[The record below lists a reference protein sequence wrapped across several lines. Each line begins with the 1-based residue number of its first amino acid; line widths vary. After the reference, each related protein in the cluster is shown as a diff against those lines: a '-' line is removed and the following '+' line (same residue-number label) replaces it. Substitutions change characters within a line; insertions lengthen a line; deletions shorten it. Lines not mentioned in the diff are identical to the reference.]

1 LTMIPRPSH
10 LDHFL
15 FPSTLFVGTAPYCV
29 RTILGS
35 CIAVCLYD
43 RTLAFGGINHY
54 MLPLWTGSSIP
65 SPKYGDVSI
74 DLLIKRMQGLGSRKQ
89 NLVAKIFGGATQ
101 HATGPKPFGIGE
113 RNISIAVDVLGR
125 HGIEIQRRSVG
136 GTQGRKI
143 VFNTGTGQVFMSY
156 LEKMELK
163 VTIL

>member
-1 LTMIPRPSH
+1 MIPRSPH
-10 LDHFL
+10 PDHFL
-15 FPSTLFVGTAPYCV
+15 FPSALFVGAEPYHV

-43 RTLAFGGINHY
+43 RKLAFGGINHY

-74 DLLIKRMQGLGSRKQ
+74 DLLIRRMQGLGAHKS
-89 NLVAKIFGGATQ
+89 NLVAKIFGGAAQ
-101 HATGPKPFGIGE
+101 HAPGPKPFGIGA
-113 RNISIAVDVLGR
+113 RNISIAVDMLGR

-143 VFNTGTGQVFMSY
+143 IFNTGTGQVFMSY

-163 VTIL
+163 ATML

>member
-1 LTMIPRPSH
+1 MTARPAQPF
-10 LDHFL
+10 HFL
-15 FPSTLFVGTAPYCV
+15 YPSTLFIGAEPYYV

-43 RTLAFGGINHY
+43 QKLAFGGINHY
-54 MLPLWTGSSIP
+54 MLPLWTGRSIP

-74 DLLIKRMQGLGSRKQ
+74 ELLIKRMEGLGSHKR

-101 HATGPKPFGIGE
+101 HVSPKSLGVGE
-113 RNISIAVDVLGR
+113 RNISIAVEMLDR

-136 GTQGRKI
+136 GTQGRKL
-143 VFNTGTGQVFMSY
+143 VFNTGTGQVFMAY

-163 VTIL
+163 ATIL